1 MGGLKKFL
9 KEKKKKDVI
18 SQIMK
23 ASKKYCQTLLEI
35 GGTEF
40 NYKPVDC
47 IEPEDDRPLPQS
59 IMFYLLLHV
68 LPSPSAS
75 SKFVLSV
82 LKFLGIL
89 RFLLKTF

>member
-18 SQIMK
+18 SQIQE

-59 IMFYLLLHV
+59 IMFYLCLVHLLPQN
-68 LPSPSAS
+68 L
-75 SKFVLSV
+75 F
-82 LKFLGIL
+82 
-89 RFLLKTF
+89 